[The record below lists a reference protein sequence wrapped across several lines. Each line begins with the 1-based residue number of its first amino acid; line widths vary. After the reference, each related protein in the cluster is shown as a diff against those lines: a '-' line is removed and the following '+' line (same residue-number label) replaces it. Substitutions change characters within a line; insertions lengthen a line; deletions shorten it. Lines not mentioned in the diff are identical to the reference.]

1 MNIGLLNYPRAE
13 ENRLSRLKAFCD
25 AHFLVF
31 REWSEKIA
39 EISNN
44 SLVSSDEIQNRFFYC
59 KTHDIDIHLEHPMF
73 WDLAAWEEIKKFKI
87 QSPDSHK

>member
-1 MNIGLLNYPRAE
+1 MNSCFLNFFRAE

-39 EISNN
+39 EISND
-44 SLVSSDEIQNRFFYC
+44 SLVSPDEIQNRFFYC

-73 WDLAAWEEIKKFKI
+73 WDLAAYEEMKRFKTK
-87 QSPDSHK
+87 SPDSHK